1 MGAGLYLIYSSTVGY
16 RDPKVRE
23 ELEIP
28 KFAAERQNRESNP
41 IIYTMDKITVN
52 LDGYPRRII
61 QTEISLEML
70 DEKGFEEV
78 VELGPEA
85 RDAIV
90 RILHGKKF
98 DDVETLQGKLFL
110 KDQIAS
116 TLNSHMHE
124 GIIKEVYFNEFI
136 VQ

>member
-1 MGAGLYLIYSSTVGY
+1 MITGLYFVYTATVGY
-16 RDPKVRE
+16 KDSKIRE

-28 KFAAERQNRESNP
+28 KFAIERQNRESNP
-41 IIYTMDKITVN
+41 IVYTMDKITVN

-78 VELGPEA
+78 VDLGPEA

-90 RILHGKKF
+90 RILHSKKF

-116 TLNSHMHE
+116 TLNSRMNE
-124 GIIKEVYFNEFI
+124 GVIKEVYFNEFI